1 MTTHTRRDAAPATS
15 SSRSDVPASG
25 ALDPRAAAAA
35 EIAARTTP
43 TPFYL
48 TSEMEIAAAA
58 AHLEAAFP
66 DPWVRSYSLKAD
78 PLPSIVS
85 LLKERGWGA
94 NCVSLGEIN
103 AARSAGVANSQITLE
118 GIGKGPEEFD
128 AAITAAATGAPFRWV
143 AIESLDEARALAAA
157 VQKCLTPLSTPIRV
171 LLRLNPS
178 IEPGT
183 HAGLAVGR
191 GSSKFGSDLAEIMAA
206 ARLIAADG
214 AGIELIGIHLHAGS
228 QLRDLREWQTA
239 VERSL
244 AAYAGLVSERL
255 IPEATHQKHGT
266 LCVGGGEPVAVD
278 GSDDPAAQA
287 RAFRAAADA
296 AWGSVSGPVPPV
308 RAIEPGRALVAAGT
322 YLVARVLHVRERAE
336 VVSGP
341 LALPGAS
348 VSSCERQVILDA
360 GMGELIRPALYGVR
374 HPVLPIASRDGSTR
388 LSAVHGPICESTDAL
403 GAHDLPEGIA
413 RGDLL
418 AITGAGAYADAMWS
432 PYNSRPRPARVL
444 FGVGGIR
451 TLRKRSAETA

>member
-1 MTTHTRRDAAPATS
+1 L
-15 SSRSDVPASG
+15 G
-25 ALDPRAAAAA
+25 ALDPRIATAA

-48 TSEMEIAAAA
+48 TSETEIAAAA

-78 PLPSIVS
+78 PLPAIVS
-85 LLKERGWGA
+85 LLKDRGWGA

-103 AARSAGVANSQITLE
+103 AARSAGVPNSQITLE

-128 AAITAAATGAPFRWV
+128 AAIAAAAGGAPFRWV
-143 AIESLDEARALAAA
+143 ALESADEARALAAA
-157 VQKCLTPLSTPIRV
+157 VQVSGVRMTTPIRL
-171 LLRLNPS
+171 LLRFNPA

-191 GSSKFGSDLAEIMAA
+191 ASSKFGSDLGELRTAA
-206 ARLIAADG
+206 QVIKE
-214 AGIELIGIHLHAGS
+214 AGGGCELIGIHLHAGS

-244 AAYAGLVSERL
+244 DAYAGLIQDGLMSEAAHVAR
-255 IPEATHQKHGT
+255 GT
-266 LCVGGGEPVAVD
+266 LCVGGGEPVALD
-278 GSDDPAAQA
+278 GSDDPADQA
-287 RAFRAAADA
+287 RAFRAAADSAWSGA
-296 AWGSVSGPVPPV
+296 AGPVPPV

-322 YLVARVLHVRERAE
+322 YLVARVLHVRERVE

-348 VSSCERQVILDA
+348 ISNCERQVILDA
-360 GMGELIRPALYGVR
+360 GMGELIRPALYGAR
-374 HPVLPIASRDGSTR
+374 HPVLPISSGSGAVR

-418 AITGAGAYADAMWS
+418 AIAGAGAYADAMWS
-432 PYNSRPRPARVL
+432 PYNGRPRPARL
-444 FGVGGIR
+444 LLGVSGELSE
-451 TLRKRSAETA
+451 LRARGLV

>member
-1 MTTHTRRDAAPATS
+1 MRRAVAPATS
-15 SSRSDVPASG
+15 SSRSAVPTSG
-25 ALDPRAAAAA
+25 ALDPRVAAAA
-35 EIAARTTP
+35 ERAARSTP

-48 TSEMEIAAAA
+48 TSETEIAAAA
-58 AHLEAAFP
+58 AHLEEAFP

-78 PLPSIVS
+78 PLPAIVS

-103 AARSAGVANSQITLE
+103 AARSASVPNSQITLE

-128 AAITAAATGAPFRWV
+128 AAIAAAADGAPFRWV
-143 AIESLDEARALAAA
+143 ALESADETRALIAA
-157 VQKCLTPLSTPIRV
+157 VQACEAPLSTPIRV

-191 GSSKFGSDLAEIMAA
+191 GSSKFGSDLAEITAA

-244 AAYAGLVSERL
+244 AAYAGLVREGL
-255 IPEATHQKHGT
+255 IREEAHRGHGT
-266 LCVGGGEPVAVD
+266 LCVGGGEPVTLD
-278 GSDDPAAQA
+278 GRDDPAEQA

-296 AWGSVSGPVPPV
+296 AWSGARGPVPPV

-322 YLVARVLHVRERAE
+322 YLVARVLHVRERVE

-360 GMGELIRPALYGVR
+360 GMGELIRPALYGAR
-374 HPVLPIASRDGSTR
+374 HPVLPISSGSGAVR

-418 AITGAGAYADAMWS
+418 AIAGAGAYADAMWS
-432 PYNSRPRPARVL
+432 PYNGRTRPARL
-444 FGVGGIR
+444 LLGVNGELSE
-451 TLRKRSAETA
+451 LRARGLV

>member
-1 MTTHTRRDAAPATS
+1 M
-15 SSRSDVPASG
+15 G
-25 ALDPRAAAAA
+25 ALDPRIATAA

-48 TSEMEIAAAA
+48 TSETEIAAAA

-78 PLPSIVS
+78 PLPAIVS
-85 LLKERGWGA
+85 LLKNRGWGA

-103 AARSAGVANSQITLE
+103 AARSASVPNSQITLE

-128 AAITAAATGAPFRWV
+128 AAIAAAADGAPVRWV
-143 AIESLDEARALAAA
+143 ALESADETRALIAA
-157 VQKCLTPLSTPIRV
+157 VQACEAPLSTPIRV

-191 GSSKFGSDLAEIMAA
+191 GSSKFGSDLAEITAA

-244 AAYAGLVSERL
+244 AAYAGLVREGL
-255 IPEATHQKHGT
+255 IREEAHRGHGT
-266 LCVGGGEPVAVD
+266 LCVGGGEPVTLD
-278 GSDDPAAQA
+278 GRDDPAEQA

-296 AWGSVSGPVPPV
+296 AWSGARGPVPPV

-322 YLVARVLHVRERAE
+322 YLVARVLHVRERVE

-360 GMGELIRPALYGVR
+360 GMGELIRPALYGAR
-374 HPVLPIASRDGSTR
+374 HPVLPISSGSGAVR

-418 AITGAGAYADAMWS
+418 AIAGAGAYADAMWS
-432 PYNSRPRPARVL
+432 PYNGRPRPARL
-444 FGVGGIR
+444 LLGVNGELSE
-451 TLRKRSAETA
+451 LRARGLV

>member
-1 MTTHTRRDAAPATS
+1 MPT
-15 SSRSDVPASG
+15 SG

-35 EIAARTTP
+35 ERAARSTP

-48 TSEMEIAAAA
+48 TSETEIAAAA
-58 AHLEAAFP
+58 AHLEEAFP

-78 PLPSIVS
+78 PLPAIVS

-103 AARSAGVANSQITLE
+103 AARSTGVPNSQITLE

-128 AAITAAATGAPFRWV
+128 AAIAAAAAGAPLRWV
-143 AIESLDEARALAAA
+143 ALESLDETAAFAAA
-157 VQKCLTPLSTPIRV
+157 IQAHGENAAEPIRV
-171 LLRLNPS
+171 LLRFNPS

-191 GSSKFGSDLAEIMAA
+191 GSSKFGSDLAEITAA

-228 QLRDLREWQTA
+228 QLRDLKEWETA

-244 AAYAGLVSERL
+244 AAYAGLVSEGL
-255 IPEATHQKHGT
+255 ITEATHRKHGT

-287 RAFRAAADA
+287 RAFCAAADA
-296 AWGSVSGPVPPV
+296 AWSGASGPVPLV

-341 LALPGAS
+341 LALPGAL
-348 VSSCERQVILDA
+348 VSNCERQVILDA
-360 GMGELIRPALYGVR
+360 GMGELIRPALYGAR
-374 HPVLPIASRDGSTR
+374 HPVLPISSRDGPTR

-403 GAHDLPEGIA
+403 GAHQLPGGIA

-432 PYNSRPRPARVL
+432 PYNGRPRPARL
-444 FGVGGIR
+444 LLGVSGELSE
-451 TLRKRSAETA
+451 LRARGLI

>member
-1 MTTHTRRDAAPATS
+1 M
-15 SSRSDVPASG
+15 G
-25 ALDPRAAAAA
+25 ALDPRIATAA

-48 TSEMEIAAAA
+48 TSETEIAAAA

-78 PLPSIVS
+78 PLPAIVS
-85 LLKERGWGA
+85 LLKNRGWGA

-103 AARSAGVANSQITLE
+103 AARSASVPNSQITLE

-128 AAITAAATGAPFRWV
+128 AAIEAAAGGAPFRWV
-143 AIESLDEARALAAA
+143 ALESADETRALIAA
-157 VQKCLTPLSTPIRV
+157 VQAREAPLSTPIRV

-191 GSSKFGSDLAEIMAA
+191 GSSKFGSDLAEITAA

-244 AAYAGLVSERL
+244 AAYAGLVREGL
-255 IPEATHQKHGT
+255 IREEAHRGHGT
-266 LCVGGGEPVAVD
+266 LCVGGGEPVTLD
-278 GSDDPAAQA
+278 GRDDPAEQA

-296 AWGSVSGPVPPV
+296 AWSGARGPVPPV

-322 YLVARVLHVRERAE
+322 YLVARVLHVRERVE

-360 GMGELIRPALYGVR
+360 GMGELIRPALYGAR
-374 HPVLPIASRDGSTR
+374 HPVLPISSGSGAVR

-418 AITGAGAYADAMWS
+418 AIAGAGAYADAMWS
-432 PYNSRPRPARVL
+432 PYNGRPRPARL
-444 FGVGGIR
+444 LLGVNGELSE
-451 TLRKRSAETA
+451 LRARGLV

>member
-1 MTTHTRRDAAPATS
+1 MRRAVAPATS
-15 SSRSDVPASG
+15 SSRSAVPTSG
-25 ALDPRAAAAA
+25 ALDPRVAAAA
-35 EIAARTTP
+35 ERAARTTP

-48 TSEMEIAAAA
+48 TSETEIAAAA
-58 AHLEAAFP
+58 AHLEEAFP

-78 PLPSIVS
+78 PLPAIVS

-103 AARSAGVANSQITLE
+103 AARSASVPNSQITLE

-128 AAITAAATGAPFRWV
+128 AAIAAAADGAPFRWV
-143 AIESLDEARALAAA
+143 ALESADETRALIAA
-157 VQKCLTPLSTPIRV
+157 VQACEAPLSTPIRV

-191 GSSKFGSDLAEIMAA
+191 GSSKFGSDLAEITAA

-244 AAYAGLVSERL
+244 AAYAGLVREGL
-255 IPEATHQKHGT
+255 IREEAHRGHGT
-266 LCVGGGEPVAVD
+266 LCVGGGEPVTLD
-278 GSDDPAAQA
+278 GRDDPAEQA

-296 AWGSVSGPVPPV
+296 AWSGARGPVPPV

-322 YLVARVLHVRERAE
+322 YLVARVLHVRERVE

-360 GMGELIRPALYGVR
+360 GMGELIRPALYGAR
-374 HPVLPIASRDGSTR
+374 HPVLPISSGSGAVR

-418 AITGAGAYADAMWS
+418 AIAGAGAYADAMWS
-432 PYNSRPRPARVL
+432 PYNGRPRPARL
-444 FGVGGIR
+444 LLGASGELSE
-451 TLRKRSAETA
+451 LRARGLI

>member
-1 MTTHTRRDAAPATS
+1 
-15 SSRSDVPASG
+15 
-25 ALDPRAAAAA
+25 
-35 EIAARTTP
+35 
-43 TPFYL
+43 
-48 TSEMEIAAAA
+48 
-58 AHLEAAFP
+58 
-66 DPWVRSYSLKAD
+66 VRSYSLKAD
-78 PLPSIVS
+78 PLPAIVS
-85 LLKERGWGA
+85 LLKDRGWGA

-103 AARSAGVANSQITLE
+103 AARSAGVPNSQITLE

-128 AAITAAATGAPFRWV
+128 AAIAAAAGGAPFRWV
-143 AIESLDEARALAAA
+143 ALESADEARALAAA
-157 VQKCLTPLSTPIRV
+157 VQVSSVRMTTPIRL
-171 LLRLNPS
+171 LLRFNPA

-191 GSSKFGSDLAEIMAA
+191 ASSKFGSDLGELRTAA
-206 ARLIAADG
+206 QVIKE
-214 AGIELIGIHLHAGS
+214 AGVGCELIGVHLHAGS

-244 AAYAGLVSERL
+244 DAYAGLIQDGLMSEAAHVAR
-255 IPEATHQKHGT
+255 GT
-266 LCVGGGEPVAVD
+266 LCVGGGEPVALD
-278 GSDDPAAQA
+278 GSDDPADQA
-287 RAFRAAADA
+287 RAFRAAADSAWSGA
-296 AWGSVSGPVPPV
+296 AGPVPPV

-360 GMGELIRPALYGVR
+360 GMGELIRPALYGAW
-374 HPVLPIASRDGSTR
+374 HPVLPISSRDGSTR

-403 GAHDLPEGIA
+403 GAHQLPEGIA

-432 PYNSRPRPARVL
+432 PYNGRPRPARL
-444 FGVGGIR
+444 LLGVNGELSE
-451 TLRKRSAETA
+451 LRARGLI

>member
-1 MTTHTRRDAAPATS
+1 MTHTRRAVAPATS
-15 SSRSDVPASG
+15 SSRSAVPTLG
-25 ALDPRAAAAA
+25 ALDPRIAAAA
-35 EIAARTTP
+35 EQAAHATP

-48 TSEMEIAAAA
+48 TSGAEIAAAA

-78 PLPSIVS
+78 PLPAIVS

-103 AARSAGVANSQITLE
+103 AARSAGVPNAQITLE

-128 AAITAAATGAPFRWV
+128 AAIEAAAGGAPFRWV
-143 AIESLDEARALAAA
+143 ALESADETRALIAA
-157 VQKCLTPLSTPIRV
+157 VQAREAPLSTPIRV

-191 GSSKFGSDLAEIMAA
+191 GSSKFGSDLAEITAA

-244 AAYAGLVSERL
+244 AAYAGLVREGL
-255 IPEATHQKHGT
+255 IREEAHRGHGT
-266 LCVGGGEPVAVD
+266 LCVGGGEPVTLD
-278 GSDDPAAQA
+278 GRDDPAEQA

-296 AWGSVSGPVPPV
+296 AWSGARGPVPPV

-322 YLVARVLHVRERAE
+322 YLVARVLHVRERVE

-360 GMGELIRPALYGVR
+360 GMGELIRPALYGAR
-374 HPVLPIASRDGSTR
+374 HPVLPISSGSGAVR

-403 GAHDLPEGIA
+403 GAHQLPEGIA

-432 PYNSRPRPARVL
+432 PYNGRPRPARL
-444 FGVGGIR
+444 LLGVNGELSE
-451 TLRKRSAETA
+451 LRARGLI

>member
-1 MTTHTRRDAAPATS
+1 M
-15 SSRSDVPASG
+15 G
-25 ALDPRAAAAA
+25 ALDPRVAAAA
-35 EIAARTTP
+35 ERAARSTP

-48 TSEMEIAAAA
+48 TSETEIAAAA
-58 AHLEAAFP
+58 SHLEAAFP

-78 PLPSIVS
+78 PLPAIVS

-103 AARSAGVANSQITLE
+103 AARSAGVPNSQITLE

-128 AAITAAATGAPFRWV
+128 AAIAAAAGGAPLRWV
-143 AIESLDEARALAAA
+143 ALESLDETAAFAAA
-157 VQKCLTPLSTPIRV
+157 IQAHGENAAEPIRV

-191 GSSKFGSDLAEIMAA
+191 GSSKFGSDLAELTAA

-228 QLRDLREWQTA
+228 QLRDLKEWQTA

-244 AAYAGLVSERL
+244 TAYAGLVREGL
-255 IPEATHQKHGT
+255 IREGTHQERGT
-266 LCVGGGEPVAVD
+266 LCVGGGEPVSLD
-278 GSDDPAAQA
+278 GGDDPAEQA
-287 RAFRAAADA
+287 RSFRAAADA
-296 AWGSVSGPVPPV
+296 AWRSAHGPVPPV

-322 YLVARVLHVRERAE
+322 YLVARMLHVRERAE

-348 VSSCERQVILDA
+348 VSNCERQVILDA
-360 GMGELIRPALYGVR
+360 GMGELIRPALYGAR
-374 HPVLPIASRDGSTR
+374 HPVLPISSHDGSTR

-403 GAHDLPEGIA
+403 GAHELPEGVA

-432 PYNSRPRPARVL
+432 PYNGRPRPARL
-444 FGVGGIR
+444 LLGVSGELSE
-451 TLRKRSAETA
+451 LRARGLI

>member
-1 MTTHTRRDAAPATS
+1 MTHMRRAVAPATS
-15 SSRSDVPASG
+15 SSRSTVPTSG
-25 ALDPRAAAAA
+25 ALDPRAATAV

-48 TSEMEIAAAA
+48 TSEKEIAVAA

-66 DPWVRSYSLKAD
+66 EPWVRSYSLKAD
-78 PLPSIVS
+78 PLPAIVR

-103 AARSAGVANSQITLE
+103 AARSAGVPNTQITLE

-128 AAITAAATGAPFRWV
+128 AAIAAAAGGAAFRWV
-143 AIESLDEARALAAA
+143 AIESLDEACALIAA
-157 VQKCLTPLSTPIRV
+157 VHAHKAPLSTPIRV

-191 GSSKFGSDLAEIMAA
+191 GSSKFGSDLAELTAA
-206 ARLIAADG
+206 ARLIAVDG
-214 AGIELIGIHLHAGS
+214 ADIELIGIHLHAGS
-228 QLRDLREWQTA
+228 QLQDLAEWQTA

-244 AAYAGLVSERL
+244 AAYAELVSKGL
-255 IPEATHQKHGT
+255 ITEATHQERGT
-266 LCVGGGEPVAVD
+266 LCVGGGEPVALE
-278 GSDDPAAQA
+278 GRDDPAAQA
-287 RAFRAAADA
+287 RAFRAAADV
-296 AWGSVSGPVPPV
+296 AWSSARGPVPPV
-308 RAIEPGRALVAAGT
+308 RAIEPGRALVATGT
-322 YLVARVLHVRERAE
+322 YLVARVLHVRERVE

-348 VSSCERQVILDA
+348 VSNCERQVILDA
-360 GMGELIRPALYGVR
+360 GMGELIRPALYGAR
-374 HPVLPIASRDGSTR
+374 HPVLPISSRDGSTR

-403 GAHDLPEGIA
+403 GAHQLPAGIA

-418 AITGAGAYADAMWS
+418 AITGAGAYADSMWS
-432 PYNSRPRPARVL
+432 PYNGRPRPARL
-444 FGVGGIR
+444 LLGVNGEVSE
-451 TLRKRSAETA
+451 LRARGLI

>member
-1 MTTHTRRDAAPATS
+1 M
-15 SSRSDVPASG
+15 G
-25 ALDPRAAAAA
+25 ALDPRIATAA

-48 TSEMEIAAAA
+48 TSETEIAAAA

-78 PLPSIVS
+78 PLPVIVS
-85 LLKERGWGA
+85 LLKNRGWGA

-103 AARSAGVANSQITLE
+103 AARSASVPNSQITLE

-128 AAITAAATGAPFRWV
+128 AAIAAAADGAPFRWV
-143 AIESLDEARALAAA
+143 ALESADETRALIAA
-157 VQKCLTPLSTPIRV
+157 VQACEAPLSTPIRV

-191 GSSKFGSDLAEIMAA
+191 GSSKFGSDLAEITAA
-206 ARLIAADG
+206 ARLIAADD

-228 QLRDLREWQTA
+228 QRRDLREWQTA

-244 AAYAGLVSERL
+244 AAYAGLVSEGL
-255 IPEATHQKHGT
+255 ITAATHQERGT
-266 LCVGGGEPVAVD
+266 LCVGGGEPVSLD
-278 GSDDPAAQA
+278 GGDDPAEQA
-287 RAFRAAADA
+287 RSFRAAADA
-296 AWGSVSGPVPPV
+296 AWRSAHGPVPPL

-322 YLVARVLHVRERAE
+322 YLVARVLHVRERME
-336 VVSGP
+336 VLSGP

-348 VSSCERQVILDA
+348 ATSCERQVILDA
-360 GMGELIRPALYGVR
+360 GMGELIRPALYGAR
-374 HPVLPIASRDGSTR
+374 HPVLPILSRDESTR

-403 GAHDLPEGIA
+403 GAHELPEGIA

-432 PYNSRPRPARVL
+432 PYNGRPRPARL
-444 FGVGGIR
+444 LLGVNGELSE
-451 TLRKRSAETA
+451 LRARGLV

>member
-1 MTTHTRRDAAPATS
+1 MTHMRRAVAPATS
-15 SSRSDVPASG
+15 SSRSTVPTSG
-25 ALDPRAAAAA
+25 ALDPRAATAV

-48 TSEMEIAAAA
+48 TSEKEIAVAA

-66 DPWVRSYSLKAD
+66 EPWVRSYSLKAD
-78 PLPSIVS
+78 PLPAIVR

-103 AARSAGVANSQITLE
+103 AARSAGVPNTQITLE

-128 AAITAAATGAPFRWV
+128 AAIAAAAGGAAFRWV
-143 AIESLDEARALAAA
+143 AIESLDEACALIAA
-157 VQKCLTPLSTPIRV
+157 VHAHKAPLSTPIRV

-191 GSSKFGSDLAEIMAA
+191 GSSKFGSDLAELTAA
-206 ARLIAADG
+206 ARLFAVDG
-214 AGIELIGIHLHAGS
+214 ADIELIGIHLHAGS
-228 QLRDLREWQTA
+228 QLQDLAEWQTA

-244 AAYAGLVSERL
+244 AAYAELVSKGL
-255 IPEATHQKHGT
+255 ITEATHQERGT
-266 LCVGGGEPVAVD
+266 LCVGGGEPVALE
-278 GSDDPAAQA
+278 GRDDPAAQA
-287 RAFRAAADA
+287 RAFRAAADV
-296 AWGSVSGPVPPV
+296 AWSSARGPVPPV
-308 RAIEPGRALVAAGT
+308 RAIEPGRALVATGT
-322 YLVARVLHVRERAE
+322 YLVARVLHVRERVE

-348 VSSCERQVILDA
+348 VSNCERQVILDA
-360 GMGELIRPALYGVR
+360 GMGELIRPALYGAR
-374 HPVLPIASRDGSTR
+374 HPVLPISSRDGSTR

-403 GAHDLPEGIA
+403 GAHQLPAGIA

-432 PYNSRPRPARVL
+432 PYNGRPRPARL
-444 FGVGGIR
+444 LLGVNGEVSE
-451 TLRKRSAETA
+451 LRARGLI

>member
-1 MTTHTRRDAAPATS
+1 M
-15 SSRSDVPASG
+15 G
-25 ALDPRAAAAA
+25 ALDPRIATAA

-48 TSEMEIAAAA
+48 TSETEIAAAA
-58 AHLEAAFP
+58 AHLEEAFP

-78 PLPSIVS
+78 PFPAIVS

-103 AARSAGVANSQITLE
+103 AARSASVPNSQITLE

-128 AAITAAATGAPFRWV
+128 AAIEAAAGGAPFRWV
-143 AIESLDEARALAAA
+143 ALESADETRALIAA
-157 VQKCLTPLSTPIRV
+157 VQAREAPLSTPIRV

-191 GSSKFGSDLAEIMAA
+191 GSSKFGSDLAEITAA

-244 AAYAGLVSERL
+244 AAYAGLVREGL
-255 IPEATHQKHGT
+255 IREEAHRGHGT
-266 LCVGGGEPVAVD
+266 LCVGGGEPVTLD
-278 GSDDPAAQA
+278 GRDDPAEQA

-296 AWGSVSGPVPPV
+296 AWSGARGPVPPV

-322 YLVARVLHVRERAE
+322 YLVARVLHVRERVE

-360 GMGELIRPALYGVR
+360 GMGELIRPALYGAR
-374 HPVLPIASRDGSTR
+374 HPVLPISSGSGAVR

-418 AITGAGAYADAMWS
+418 AIAGAGAYADAMWS
-432 PYNSRPRPARVL
+432 PYNGRPRPARL
-444 FGVGGIR
+444 LLGVNGELSE
-451 TLRKRSAETA
+451 LRARGLV